1 MKSFYLHKLGC
12 PKNDVDAE
20 YIAGFL
26 RGQRLKAVDS
36 PEEADILIVN
46 TCGFIQPAK
55 EESIEA
61 ILDLAQIKE
70 KYGDKKLI
78 VTGCLSQRYAD
89 DLAADISEIDGIFGI
104 ENFTDIGK
112 LLYSE
117 QEKIIS
123 RTTMDQV
130 YREYDFNRAVDDD
143 QPFAYLKISEGCDN
157 RCSYCAIPDIRGKF
171 RSRTIEKI
179 VSEAEFLLKSGKK
192 ELILVSQECT
202 AYGREIYGGRQLT
215 SLLEALSGLDGEF
228 WLRIMYMHP
237 ARLDTE
243 LIDYMIDNERI
254 CNYFDL
260 PLQHIDDSLL
270 KSMGRQVT
278 RAKITDLLA
287 YIRSRKGRTV
297 IRTNFILGYPGETEE
312 KFKEL
317 CWFIR
322 EQEFDRLGAFVFSP
336 EEGTRAAELSGQIDD
351 ETRERR
357 YHKIMEIQRDIAFDK
372 NEEDVGNIFDVLVDT
387 VDRENNQAVARTMF
401 DAPEIDQI
409 VRLDFADLQ
418 PGDIVRVKIIGYDGY
433 DLLGAREE
441 Q

>member
-26 RGQRLKAVDS
+26 RGHKLVEVDN
-36 PEEADILIVN
+36 PETADILIVN

-55 EESIEA
+55 EESIDA
-61 ILDLAQIKE
+61 ILELARIKE
-70 KYGDKKLI
+70 EYGNKKLI

-89 DLAADISEIDGIFGI
+89 ELASDIAEADGIFGI
-104 ENFTDIGK
+104 ENFTEIEK
-112 LLYSE
+112 LLGT
-117 QEKIIS
+117 KAKRIIS
-123 RTTMDQV
+123 RQSEESG
-130 YREYDFNRAVDDD
+130 YREYDFNRAVDAS

-157 RCSYCAIPDIRGKF
+157 RCSYCAIPDIRGNF
-171 RSRTIEKI
+171 RSRAIEKI

-202 AYGREIYGGRQLT
+202 AYGRDIYGERRLIA
-215 SLLEALSGLDGEF
+215 LLEALSGLSGDF

-243 LIDYMIDNERI
+243 LIDYMIDNGRI

-270 KSMGRQVT
+270 RSMGRQVN
-278 RAKITDLLA
+278 RKKITDLLA
-287 YIRSRKGRTV
+287 YIRSREQRV
-297 IRTNFILGYPGETEE
+297 VVRTNFILGYPGETEE
-312 KFKEL
+312 MFEDL

-336 EEGTRAAELSGQIDD
+336 EEGTRAAELPGQIDD
-351 ETRERR
+351 LTREKR
-357 YHKIMEIQRDIAFDK
+357 YHRVMEIQRDIAFDK
-372 NEEDVGNIFDVLVDT
+372 NEEDVGIVTDVLVDT
-387 VDRENNQAVARTMF
+387 VDRENNHAIARTRF

-409 VRLDFADLQ
+409 VRLDCADIN
-418 PGDIVRVKIIGYDGY
+418 PGDIIRVKITGYDGY